1 MQISQ
6 THIFQPYF
14 GWEGPKALEVSKL
27 GSVGEVEKKVGQ
39 IWASLMGVEVRWI
52 IMVKQGRSIARKK
65 VGQLWASLMESLYVG
80 CSMVTM
86 GIMVMIILMLFS
98 KF

>member
-1 MQISQ
+1 MGISDGDQ
-6 THIFQPYF
+6 
-14 GWEGPKALEVSKL
+14 V
-27 GSVGEVEKKVGQ
+27 
-39 IWASLMGVEVRWI
+39 VRWI

-65 VGQLWASLMESLYVG
+65 VGQVWASLMELLYVG

-86 GIMVMIILMLFS
+86 GKVVIIILILFS